1 MGSRG
6 IRDDVAPWSFFLPVT
21 LAVVVGGLLAGLV
34 LRWVDAVFPPAADAT
49 EIARRPVA
57 VQREATAGPGSAPDT
72 RAPDAPSAAAAGS
85 PARDSASGA
94 AAASPAGSAQEAPPV
109 LPGAIVAR
117 REGASEACING
128 TIALRADNGW
138 EQRLENDAPV
148 PCREASAASR

>member
-34 LRWVDAVFPPAADAT
+34 LRGIDAVFFSATDAT

-72 RAPDAPSAAAAGS
+72 RAPDAPSAAAAGP
-85 PARDSASGA
+85 PARDAASGA
-94 AAASPAGSAQEAPPV
+94 ASHAGSAQEAPPV

-117 REGASEACING
+117 REGAPEACING

-138 EQRLENDAPV
+138 EQRLEHDVPV

>member
-34 LRWVDAVFPPAADAT
+34 LRGIDAVFFSATDAT

-57 VQREATAGPGSAPDT
+57 VQREATASPRSAPDT
-72 RAPDAPSAAAAGS
+72 RASDASSTAAADS
-85 PARDSASGA
+85 PARDAASGV
-94 AAASPAGSAQEAPPV
+94 AASPAESAQEAPPV

-117 REGASEACING
+117 REGAPEACING

-138 EQRLENDAPV
+138 EQRLEHDVPV

>member
-57 VQREATAGPGSAPDT
+57 VQREATAGPSPAPDT
-72 RAPDAPSAAAAGS
+72 RAPDAPSATANGS
-85 PARDSASGA
+85 PARDAASGTT
-94 AAASPAGSAQEAPPV
+94 ASPAESAQEAPPV

-117 REGASEACING
+117 REGAPEACING